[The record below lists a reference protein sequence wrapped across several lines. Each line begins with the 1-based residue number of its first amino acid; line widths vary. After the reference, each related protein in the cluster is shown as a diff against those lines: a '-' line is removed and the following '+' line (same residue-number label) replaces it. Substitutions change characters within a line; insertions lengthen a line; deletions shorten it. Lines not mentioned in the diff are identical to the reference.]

1 MRQLAI
7 QVRALMVAAD
17 NYRRAMAAALGVGV
31 TEISALGE
39 LRQDGPLTP
48 SELSRRLGLT
58 SPSVTSLL
66 DRLETAALVVRQRH
80 PADRRSVLVQLT
92 GGADA
97 ALAALFELF
106 SEDVATAVESSDP
119 EHVAELAA
127 MLGSIAEAMSAR
139 ANDRD
144 SIAGELADRVARYR
158 AGGRPPDAGDE

>member
-1 MRQLAI
+1 
-7 QVRALMVAAD
+7 MVAAD
-17 NYRRAMAAALGVGV
+17 NYRRAMAVALGVGV

-66 DRLETAALVVRQRH
+66 DRLESAGLVVRQRH
-80 PADRRSVLVQLT
+80 PADRRSVLVRLT

-97 ALAALFELF
+97 ALASFFELF
-106 SEDVATAVESSDP
+106 SDDVAAAVESSDP
-119 EHVAELAA
+119 DHVAELAT

-144 SIAGELADRVARYR
+144 SIARELAERVARYR
-158 AGGRPPDAGDE
+158 SGSRPPDGPD